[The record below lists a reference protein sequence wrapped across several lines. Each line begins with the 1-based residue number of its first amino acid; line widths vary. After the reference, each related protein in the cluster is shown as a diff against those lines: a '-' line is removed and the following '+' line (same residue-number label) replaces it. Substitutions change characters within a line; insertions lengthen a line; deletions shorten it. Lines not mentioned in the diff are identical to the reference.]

1 MKNKIS
7 ARKVDIN
14 LENLKTVVYDE
25 ADELFLQS
33 TNHPC
38 FDAMKRYFEK
48 IKIEPQHCL
57 YSATFNDDVINTV
70 RHFIGDIKAYPVANQ
85 ALRLKGVQNYKILLK
100 PEEKVDFLVNLHS
113 DMDRAMTMVF
123 VNKKDTA
130 MTLQERLNK
139 RDIKAT
145 ILIGGLDTKERDKII
160 DDFRAN
166 KFTTL
171 ISTNVLARG
180 IDVPEVDLVINYDVP
195 MVKKHGFTDPDYAN
209 FMHRVGRTG
218 RFGTDGL
225 ALTLMESCQD
235 LIEPELMNLIAKHYD
250 IEIKDLKN
258 FKELMDV
265 YNKMRS
271 SAKESNF

>member
-1 MKNKIS
+1 
-7 ARKVDIN
+7 
-14 LENLKTVVYDE
+14 
-25 ADELFLQS
+25 
-33 TNHPC
+33 
-38 FDAMKRYFEK
+38 
-48 IKIEPQHCL
+48 
-57 YSATFNDDVINTV
+57 
-70 RHFIGDIKAYPVANQ
+70 
-85 ALRLKGVQNYKILLK
+85 LLK
-100 PEEKVDFLVNLHS
+100 PEEKVNFLVNLHS
-113 DMDRAMTMVF
+113 DLDRAMTMVF

-166 KFTTL
+166 KFTCL

-195 MVKKHGFTDPDYAN
+195 MINMAGFKNPDYAN

-225 ALTLMESCQD
+225 ALTLMESSVD
-235 LIEPELMNLIAKHYD
+235 GIEPELVDLIGKHYTID
-250 IEIKDLKN
+250 IKDLKN

-265 YNKMRS
+265 YNQMRS

>member
-1 MKNKIS
+1 
-7 ARKVDIN
+7 
-14 LENLKTVVYDE
+14 
-25 ADELFLQS
+25 
-33 TNHPC
+33 
-38 FDAMKRYFEK
+38 
-48 IKIEPQHCL
+48 
-57 YSATFNDDVINTV
+57 
-70 RHFIGDIKAYPVANQ
+70 
-85 ALRLKGVQNYKILLK
+85 
-100 PEEKVDFLVNLHS
+100 
-113 DMDRAMTMVF
+113 MVF

-145 ILIGGLDTKERDKII
+145 ILIGGLDTQERDKII
-160 DDFRAN
+160 DDFRKN
-166 KFTTL
+166 KFTCL

-195 MVKKHGFTDPDYAN
+195 MINMAGFKNPDYAN

-225 ALTLMESCQD
+225 ALTLMESSVD
-235 LIEPELMNLIAKHYD
+235 GIEPELVDLIAKHYS

-265 YNKMRS
+265 YNQMRS